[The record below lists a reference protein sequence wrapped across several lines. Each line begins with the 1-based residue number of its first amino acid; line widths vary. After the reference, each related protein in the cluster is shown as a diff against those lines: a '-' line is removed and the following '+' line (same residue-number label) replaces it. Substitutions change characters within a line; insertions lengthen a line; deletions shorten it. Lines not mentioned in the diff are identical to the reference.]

1 MKVNKEVIIKNIN
14 AILCA
19 FSVVGLV
26 FPFCSMGAE
35 TSGEFASEAAES
47 VTGLTLVTNGG
58 MWGIIFIVAVVAI
71 VAFNYVKQLCAYKKL
86 GCLCG
91 SALMTVA
98 TFLMSTA
105 SAAGA
110 DAAESPVST
119 VSSSIIEEK
128 ENSEYIM
135 EKTEKLFEMK
145 EKGILTEEEFAQKK
159 SDLLEKM

>member
-1 MKVNKEVIIKNIN
+1 
-14 AILCA
+14 
-19 FSVVGLV
+19 
-26 FPFCSMGAE
+26 
-35 TSGEFASEAAES
+35 
-47 VTGLTLVTNGG
+47 
-58 MWGIIFIVAVVAI
+58 
-71 VAFNYVKQLCAYKKL
+71 
-86 GCLCG
+86 
-91 SALMTVA
+91 MTVA
-98 TFLMSTA
+98 TFIMSTA